1 MTVTKT
7 HFAYR
12 IDRWDARGDT
22 IIDHIGG
29 LDDLEVAMAAYKATC
44 KRWPDEPVTLRQGT
58 LVIEDSRRNRGA
70 YEPRIFDGR
79 VVLPDEIERMHK
91 EILGFERIESISD
104 PMRELIEDLWPELV
118 HKLPPKQ

>member
-1 MTVTKT
+1 MAVTKT
-7 HFAYR
+7 RFAYR
-12 IDRWDARGDT
+12 IDRWDAHGNT

-29 LDDLEVAMAAYKATC
+29 LDDLEVAMAAYKEAC
-44 KRWPDEPVTLRQGT
+44 KRWRGEPVTLRQGT
-58 LVIEDSRRNRGA
+58 LVIEDSRRNRDA

-79 VVLPDEIERMHK
+79 VMLPDEIERIHR
-91 EILGFERIESISD
+91 EVLGFERIESISD